1 MIRRC
6 VVADLDAILDVVNDA
21 AVAYRGVIPSDCW
34 SEPYMTAEELTEGIA
49 AGISFWGHEADGR
62 LVGVMGLQPVE
73 DVVLIR
79 HAYVRTTHQGLGIG
93 SELLRALTA
102 GTTAPLLVGTWAAAT
117 WAIGFYRRHGFRLVS
132 SDEKD
137 TLLARYWSI
146 PNRQVKTS
154 VVLADDRW
162 WGGRHAKEAS
172 E

>member
-6 VVADLDAILDVVNDA
+6 SDADFDAILDVVNDA
-21 AVAYRGVIPSDCW
+21 AEAYRGVIPSDCW
-34 SEPYMTAEELTEGIA
+34 SEPYMPAEELTEGIA
-49 AGISFWGHEADGR
+49 AGISFWGHEEDGR
-62 LVGVMGLQPVE
+62 LVGVMGLQPVA

-79 HAYVRTTHQGLGIG
+79 HAYVRTAHQGRGIG

-117 WAIGFYRRHGFRLVS
+117 WAVGFYQRHGFRLVG

-146 PNRQVKTS
+146 PDRQMKTS
-154 VVLADDRW
+154 VVLADERW
-162 WGGRHAKEAS
+162 WGGRHSDKTS
-172 E
+172 D